1 MLLLN
6 YILNLLK
13 LQNDIKPINNII
25 FFSFLTT
32 GDLITLFDSADLAA
46 AIAYSRVLKLTLF
59 VNGKIV
65 RSTGHGIN
73 IASSNVDPNIIQEL
87 RAIRDKVNQVLDVLG
102 NRDGSVPGGITENT
116 LQVKSVQ
123 NEMTNGSEH
132 PDVIAAD
139 SEKSLQDLKLE
150 SKEFDPLQ
158 RSQFVVTEP
167 HAVPFTAGH
176 IPDDQQSVSSSA
188 SANKGEVPAPPPAV
202 TPVTS
207 GAAPVQQ
214 APPPAQ
220 QQTYPAAAYPGIP
233 AVNQQQQQPGGAPTM
248 SPMPPI
254 YPGYTPTS
262 GVAGGQVPPQQLPG
276 QHPSGPQPQQVPQH
290 PQVQQPQSNQMSAF
304 VGFPGQQAAQQPP
317 AAPRP
322 TSAAGGPQVPTVQ
335 QPQSFYPP
343 GPPRPQGMPMPGN
356 PYGMVQ
362 RGQTTPGFRYPQPGQ
377 GYR

>member
-13 LQNDIKPINNII
+13 LQNDIKPINHIL

-102 NRDGSVPGGITENT
+102 NRDGSVSGGITENT

-123 NEMTNGSEH
+123 NEMTNGGEH

-202 TPVTS
+202 TPLTS
-207 GAAPVQQ
+207 GAVPVQ
-214 APPPAQ
+214 AVPL
-220 QQTYPAAAYPGIP
+220 QQTYPAAAYPGMPVI
-233 AVNQQQQQPGGAPTM
+233 QQPGAPAMSTM
-248 SPMPPI
+248 PAI

-262 GVAGGQVPPQQLPG
+262 VPGQLPG
-276 QHPSGPQPQQVPQH
+276 GPQPQQVPQTSQH
-290 PQVQQPQSNQMSAF
+290 PQQQQQQPQPNQMSAF
-304 VGFPGQQAAQQPP
+304 VGFPQQATQQPP
-317 AAPRP
+317 AAPARS
-322 TSAAGGPQVPTVQ
+322 TSAGPQAPTQ
-335 QPQSFYPP
+335 QPQNFYPP
-343 GPPRPQGMPMPGN
+343 PQRPQGMPMPGN
-356 PYGMVQ
+356 PYGMGQ
-362 RGQTTPGFRYPQPGQ
+362 RGPNPGFRYPQPGQ